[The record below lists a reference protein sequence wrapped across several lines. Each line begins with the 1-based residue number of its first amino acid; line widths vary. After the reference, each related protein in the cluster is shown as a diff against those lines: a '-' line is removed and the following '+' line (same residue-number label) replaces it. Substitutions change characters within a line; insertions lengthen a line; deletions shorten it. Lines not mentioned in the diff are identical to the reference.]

1 MVRRDSLGVPQEPK
15 EPRLVLTDEYNRG
28 IYQGDQ
34 YWVDGQGNPY
44 AKGSLYQYADD
55 YVQALTL
62 AEAWEL
68 LNDLL
73 KTGETE
79 EILKETL
86 YEAIIAQGVITT
98 FGMEEA
104 EA

>member
-1 MVRRDSLGVPQEPK
+1 MKRDSLGVPQEPE

-44 AKGSLYQYADD
+44 ANGSLHQYADD

-62 AEAWEL
+62 AEAWEEF
-68 LNDLL
+68 NNLL

-79 EILKETL
+79 EILKEML
-86 YEAIIAQGVITT
+86 YETIIANGVITT
-98 FGMEEA
+98 FDLEEA

>member
-1 MVRRDSLGVPQEPK
+1 MRRDSLGVPQEPT
-15 EPRLVLTDEYNRG
+15 EPRLVLTDEYNRQ

-34 YWVDGQGNPY
+34 YLVDGSGNPY
-44 AKGSLYQYADD
+44 ANGSLYQYADD

-98 FGMEEA
+98 FDMEEA

>member
-1 MVRRDSLGVPQEPK
+1 MVKRDSLGVPLEPE
-15 EPRLVLTDEYNRG
+15 EPRLALVDEYHRE

-34 YWVDGQGNPY
+34 YWIDGSGAPY
-44 AKGSLYQYADD
+44 ANGSLDQYAFD
-55 YVQALTL
+55 YVKSLTL

-68 LNDLL
+68 INELL

-86 YEAIIAQGVITT
+86 YETIVANGVITT
-98 FGMEEA
+98 FDLEEA

>member
-1 MVRRDSLGVPQEPK
+1 MVKRDSLGVPLEPE
-15 EPRLVLTDEYNRG
+15 EPRLALVDEYHRE

-34 YWVDGQGNPY
+34 YWIDGSGAPY
-44 AKGSLYQYADD
+44 ANGSLYQYADD

-68 LNDLL
+68 LNALL

>member
-1 MVRRDSLGVPQEPK
+1 MVKRDSLGVPLEPE
-15 EPRLVLTDEYNRG
+15 EPCLALVDEYNRQ
-28 IYQGDQ
+28 IYEGDQ
-34 YWVDGQGNPY
+34 YWVDGSGNLY
-44 AKGSLYQYADD
+44 ANGSLYQYADD

-62 AEAWEL
+62 SEAWEL

>member
-1 MVRRDSLGVPQEPK
+1 MVRRDSLGVPQEP
-15 EPRLVLTDEYNRG
+15 EEHRLVLTDEYNRG

-34 YWVDGQGNPY
+34 YWIDGSGNPY
-44 AKGSLYQYADD
+44 ANGSLYQYADD
-55 YVQALTL
+55 YVQSLTL

-86 YEAIIAQGVITT
+86 YETIIANGVITT
-98 FGMEEA
+98 FDLEEA

>member
-1 MVRRDSLGVPQEPK
+1 MVKRDSLGVPLEP
-15 EPRLVLTDEYNRG
+15 EDRRVVLIDEYHRQ
-28 IYQGDQ
+28 IYEGDQ
-34 YWVDGQGNPY
+34 YWIDGSGTPY
-44 AKGSLYQYADD
+44 ANGSLYQYAED

-62 AEAWEL
+62 AETWEM

-79 EILKETL
+79 ELLKDTL

-98 FGMEEA
+98 FDLEEA

>member
-1 MVRRDSLGVPQEPK
+1 MVRRDSLGVPLEP
-15 EPRLVLTDEYNRG
+15 EDRRVVLIDEYNR
-28 IYQGDQ
+28 IICEGDQ

-44 AKGSLYQYADD
+44 ANGSLYQYADD
-55 YVQALTL
+55 YVQSLTL

-98 FGMEEA
+98 FDMEEA

>member
-1 MVRRDSLGVPQEPK
+1 MKRDSLGVPLEPE
-15 EPRLVLTDEYNRG
+15 EPRLALVDEYNRQ

-34 YWVDGQGNPY
+34 YWVDGSGNPY
-44 AKGSLYQYADD
+44 ANGSLYQYADD
-55 YVQALTL
+55 YVQSLTL
-62 AEAWEL
+62 AEAWEE
-68 LNDLL
+68 LNNLL

-86 YEAIIAQGVITT
+86 YETILANGVITT
-98 FGMEEA
+98 FDLEEA

>member
-1 MVRRDSLGVPQEPK
+1 MVKRDSLGVPLEPE
-15 EPRLVLTDEYNRG
+15 EPRLALVDEYHRE

-34 YWVDGQGNPY
+34 YWIDGSGTPY
-44 AKGSLYQYADD
+44 ANGSLYQYADD

-98 FGMEEA
+98 FEMEEA

>member
-1 MVRRDSLGVPQEPK
+1 MVKRDSLGVPLEPE
-15 EPRLVLTDEYNRG
+15 EPRLALIDEYHRE

-34 YWVDGQGNPY
+34 YWIDGSGTPY
-44 AKGSLYQYADD
+44 ANGSLYQYADD

>member
-1 MVRRDSLGVPQEPK
+1 MVKRDSLGVPLEPE
-15 EPRLVLTDEYNRG
+15 EPRLALIDEYHRE

-34 YWVDGQGNPY
+34 YWIDGNGSPY
-44 AKGSLYQYADD
+44 ANGSLYQYADD
-55 YVQALTL
+55 YVQSLTL
-62 AEAWEL
+62 AEAWEE
-68 LNDLL
+68 LNKLL

-79 EILKETL
+79 ELLKDTL

-98 FGMEEA
+98 FDMEEA

>member
-1 MVRRDSLGVPQEPK
+1 MRRDSLGVPQEPD
-15 EPRLVLTDEYNRG
+15 EPRLVLTDEYHRQ

-44 AKGSLYQYADD
+44 ANGSLYQYADD

-62 AEAWEL
+62 SEAWEL

-86 YEAIIAQGVITT
+86 YDTIAARGVTEV